1 MLKAQLCFSS
11 GNRSLSVNDDSFR
24 TVALVYRPLRRPNVT
39 SFPIHHSGISGT
51 FICSAGDRNCPTL
64 DSDFEDTL
72 NALLSCNTAEL
83 SELAGENQRILSME
97 FLLWLEERSRNAELE
112 DKTGIETLAGQ
123 LVALKEGLQPI
134 NREELM
140 AVDMPA
146 QTKSRE
152 LSGLSSE
159 ELAVE
164 VRRSASAALTPEG
177 ARVFD
182 EKAAELREGM
192 RAAKT
197 ESARQL
203 MGRQPLPTLE
213 EARRAEQAAAA
224 ADASGRILSVLLE
237 MPTREERRAA
247 LPDAFTPPQP
257 TGRGGEA
264 RGEEGGPGDE
274 DLVYTTP
281 FSLVAAIDM
290 ELARFNGRVGQLSA
304 STLLP
309 GRARTEEGERA
320 LRELR
325 EDVFSFLDGNVL
337 GR

>member
-1 MLKAQLCFSS
+1 
-11 GNRSLSVNDDSFR
+11 
-24 TVALVYRPLRRPNVT
+24 
-39 SFPIHHSGISGT
+39 
-51 FICSAGDRNCPTL
+51 
-64 DSDFEDTL
+64 L